1 MLLRTKA
8 LPDCGGIVATILVTM
23 TADQVESG
31 QGYATTCHGDLIPVR
46 RILDLA
52 LDSQILPV
60 LFDPTGG
67 VMSYGRTRR
76 LAPPGL
82 RLALYARD
90 GGCTFPDCDRPPQW
104 TQANH
109 CIPWAD
115 GGDTSIDNLALAC
128 GLHHREYVN
137 AEGHVTVHPDA
148 NKKRGLDLYHLA
160 TDLHAQGV
168 GLPLLL
174 RFSDILKSRI
184 EALSGQFTTAIK
196 EFGYEGSYTTVYPVK
211 VNQQR
216 HVVQEIVEFGA
227 PYGVGLECGSKPEL
241 QAVLGLNEDTRHL
254 IVCNGYKDE
263 EYMRLALM
271 GQKLGHTVMVVL
283 EQLNELDV
291 LLKVADEMG
300 VEPTAGVRIKLA
312 TEGSGRWAKSG
323 GERSKFGLS
332 AVELMRLL
340 NELERRGRKDVL
352 KLVHFHL
359 GSQITDI
366 RHVKAGLEEISR
378 YYAEL
383 RGMGFDITHV
393 DVGGG
398 LGVDYDGSRSTRSA
412 SVNYTMREYASDVVY
427 TIGTACRTEE
437 LPMPHIISESGRA
450 LTAHHALLLV
460 NVTEVESLVEPAPPP
475 LREDPHPLL
484 REMAENLEALNP
496 ERIEE
501 IFHDAVFAKERT
513 QEYFASGVFSLRDKA
528 DAEQLYLAT
537 LHALQ
542 QAIGEDKTP
551 FPEIVAHIDSALVD
565 RYFCNFSVFQSLPDH
580 WAIDQLFPDH
590 AHPPAAGAAEPAG
603 HAPGHDLRLRR
614 GDRPLR
620 RRAEGEALARA
631 APGHEGEPYILG
643 IFLTGAYQ
651 EILGDLHNLFGDTN
665 AVHVRLTEQGYEV
678 TDLVHGDTVTEV
690 LNYVQFHAS
699 DLLATFRR
707 KVANAKGLSRQEA
720 NSFIAD
726 FVAGLEGYTYLEEDV
741 AGRLGATPPCPRTSP
756 SAGSPRW
763 DPPASSCRPALGPPR
778 CPSAAGA

>member
-1 MLLRTKA
+1 MSGWGLGYFR
-8 LPDCGGIVATILVTM
+8 IN
-23 TADQVESG
+23 AD
-31 QGYATTCHGDLIPVR
+31 
-46 RILDLA
+46 
-52 LDSQILPV
+52 
-60 LFDPTGG
+60 
-67 VMSYGRTRR
+67 
-76 LAPPGL
+76 
-82 RLALYARD
+82 
-90 GGCTFPDCDRPPQW
+90 
-104 TQANH
+104 
-109 CIPWAD
+109 
-115 GGDTSIDNLALAC
+115 
-128 GLHHREYVN
+128 
-137 AEGHVTVHPDA
+137 GHVTVHPDA
-148 NKKRGLDLYHLA
+148 NRKRGLDLYHLA

-184 EALSGQFTTAIK
+184 EALSGQFSNAIK

-291 LLKVADEMG
+291 LLKMADEMQMA
-300 VEPTAGVRIKLA
+300 PTAGVRIKLA

-366 RHVKAGLEEISR
+366 RHVKAGLEEITR

-383 RGMGFDITHV
+383 RGLGFDISHV

-412 SVNYTMREYASDVVY
+412 SVNYTMREYASDVIY

-460 NVTEVESLVEPAPPP
+460 NVTDVESLVEPAPPV

-484 REMAENLEALNP
+484 QEMAENLEALNP

-501 IFHDAVFAKERT
+501 VFHDAIFAKERT

-542 QAIGEDKTP
+542 QAIGDDRTS
-551 FPEIVAHIDSALVD
+551 FPEITAHIESALVD

-580 WAIDQLFPDH
+580 WAIDQLFPIMPIH
-590 AHPPAAGAAEPAG
+590 RLVEPPT
-603 HAPGHDLRLRR
+603 RR
-614 GDRPLR
+614 GTLQDMTCDSDGVIDRFVGGRKGKPSL
-620 RRAEGEALARA
+620 ELH
-631 APGHEGEPYILG
+631 PVHEGEPYILG

-665 AVHVRLTEQGYEV
+665 AVHVRLTEQGYEI

-707 KVANAKGLSRQEA
+707 KVNNAKGISRQEA

-726 FVAGLEGYTYLEEDV
+726 FVAGLEGYTYLEEDPGEAV
-741 AGRLGATPPCPRTSP
+741 RGA
-756 SAGSPRW
+756 
-763 DPPASSCRPALGPPR
+763 
-778 CPSAAGA
+778 